1 VVGIRFNGVSVPPG
15 AAILEAHIQFQV
27 DETGSGATSL
37 ILEGEAVDTAAPFLA
52 ATGDISAR
60 PSTAA
65 YVAWSPV
72 PWLTVGE
79 AGPDQQ
85 TPDLS
90 PILQEI
96 VDRPGWSSGNALVV
110 ILTGTGKR
118 VAEAFDGDV
127 NGAPLLRVRY
137 LVGGNAAPNAT
148 ITAPPDG
155 SIPVH
160 GDPVTLTG
168 TATDAEDGD
177 LSASLA
183 WVSDRDG
190 ALGTGA
196 SVTRSDLSVG
206 LHTITASV
214 TDSGGLAGSD
224 QMALTVTSPPAAPL
238 AFHGAEGFGAN
249 AVGGRGGAVIEVTNL
264 NDDGP
269 GSFRA
274 ALDASGPRLVV
285 FRVGGTIELDSS
297 IEIRNPYIT
306 IAGQTAPG
314 QGITLKNSPRN
325 AKTPLK
331 IETHDAIVRYIRSR
345 PGSNPNETGT
355 LDAITIANEF
365 GDVYN
370 VIVDHSSFSW
380 ATDEVSNVYYA
391 AHDITVQ
398 WSILG
403 EGLDC
408 ATHIELGVRQCHSM
422 GMLLGSE
429 GARDISIHH
438 NLFAHNRHRNPR
450 IKTMGTTDV
459 VNNVVYNSGSG
470 NGWRAPT
477 YVHGARGVVPVNYI
491 ANFFKPGPD
500 SGSADWFIDTSEV
513 VQVYAIG
520 NIVPKEVIDPDSRD
534 MLVGARHPAAPVTT
548 TIAFAAYFRVLAEAG
563 ASRGLNCDGTHY
575 VTRDPVDDRIV
586 NDVKQGTGRI
596 IDDPSE
602 VGGWPNLVGGIP
614 CADSD
619 HDGMPD
625 EFETLYGFD
634 PTNASDGSADSD
646 GDGYTNVEEFLN
658 STAPVR

>member
-1 VVGIRFNGVSVPPG
+1 
-15 AAILEAHIQFQV
+15 
-27 DETGSGATSL
+27 
-37 ILEGEAVDTAAPFLA
+37 
-52 ATGDISAR
+52 
-60 PSTAA
+60 
-65 YVAWSPV
+65 
-72 PWLTVGE
+72 
-79 AGPDQQ
+79 
-85 TPDLS
+85 
-90 PILQEI
+90 
-96 VDRPGWSSGNALVV
+96 
-110 ILTGTGKR
+110 
-118 VAEAFDGDV
+118 
-127 NGAPLLRVRY
+127 
-137 LVGGNAAPNAT
+137 
-148 ITAPPDG
+148 
-155 SIPVH
+155 
-160 GDPVTLTG
+160 
-168 TATDAEDGD
+168 
-177 LSASLA
+177 
-183 WVSDRDG
+183 
-190 ALGTGA
+190 
-196 SVTRSDLSVG
+196 
-206 LHTITASV
+206 
-214 TDSGGLAGSD
+214 
-224 QMALTVTSPPAAPL
+224 
-238 AFHGAEGFGAN
+238 
-249 AVGGRGGAVIEVTNL
+249 
-264 NDDGP
+264 
-269 GSFRA
+269 
-274 ALDASGPRLVV
+274 
-285 FRVGGTIELDSS
+285 
-297 IEIRNPYIT
+297 
-306 IAGQTAPG
+306 
-314 QGITLKNSPRN
+314 
-325 AKTPLK
+325 
-331 IETHDAIVRYIRSR
+331 VRYIRSR

-408 ATHIELGVRQCHSM
+408 ATHIELGARQCHSM
-422 GMLLGSE
+422 GMLLGSV

-470 NGWRAPT
+470 NGWRSPT

>member
-1 VVGIRFNGVSVPPG
+1 MSWN
-15 AAILEAHIQFQV
+15 
-27 DETGSGATSL
+27 
-37 ILEGEAVDTAAPFLA
+37 
-52 ATGDISAR
+52 
-60 PSTAA
+60 
-65 YVAWSPV
+65 PV
-72 PWLTVGE
+72 PWRTVGE

-96 VDRPGWSSGNALVV
+96 VERPGWSSGNALAI

-137 LVGGNAAPNAT
+137 LVGGNTAPIAT

-155 SIPVH
+155 SSVAQ

-168 TATDAEDGD
+168 AATDVEDGD

-190 ALGTGA
+190 ALGMGA
-196 SVTRSDLSVG
+196 SVTRSDLSMWTQ
-206 LHTITASV
+206 TIWAWAK
-214 TDSGGLAGSD
+214 DSGGLG
-224 QMALTVTSPPAAPL
+224 ALDHIALMVTNPRSAPR
-238 AFHGAEGFGAN
+238 AFPGAEGFGAN
-249 AVGGRGGAVIEVTNL
+249 AVGGRGGGVIEVTNL
-264 NDDGP
+264 NDHGP
-269 GSFRA
+269 GSLRA
-274 ALDASGPRLVV
+274 AVNASGPRLVV

-314 QGITLKNSPRN
+314 QGITLKNSPKN

-355 LDAITIANEF
+355 LDAITIANES

-408 ATHIELGVRQCHSM
+408 ATHIEHGVRQCHSM
-422 GMLLGSE
+422 GMLLGSV
-429 GARDISIHH
+429 GSRDLSIHH

-477 YVHGARGVVPVNYI
+477 YAHGGRAVVPVNYI
-491 ANFFKPGPD
+491 ANYFKPGPD
-500 SGSADWFIDTSEV
+500 SGSAEWFIDTAEV
-513 VQVYAIG
+513 VEVYIGG
-520 NIVPKEVIDPDSRD
+520 NIVPKAVIDPDSRD
-534 MLVGARHPAAPVTT
+534 MLVGTRHPAAPITT
-548 TIAFAAYFRVLAEAG
+548 TSALAAYSRVLAEAG
-563 ASRGLNCDGTHY
+563 ASRGLNCDGTFY
-575 VTRDPVDDRIV
+575 ATRDRVDERIV

-625 EFETLYGFD
+625 EFETLYGLD
-634 PTNASDGSADSD
+634 PTDASDGPADSD

-658 STAPVR
+658 STAPAR